1 MFLAN
6 QVFTVTLTMAQ
17 IKDIKEAPIEIKMA
31 QNQRDIAQAEALELL
46 NNLKFLA
53 SKCLFLDSIQSVH
66 FEANEEE
73 MSKIWALLSKYKD
86 L

>member
-17 IKDIKEAPIEIKMA
+17 LKEIQEAPTKIKMA
-31 QNQRDIAQAEALELL
+31 QNQRDIAQAEELELI
-46 NNLKFLA
+46 NTLKFLA

-66 FEANEEE
+66 FEASEED
-73 MSKIWALLSKYKD
+73 MAKLWSILSKYKD

>member
-17 IKDIKEAPIEIKMA
+17 VKDIKEAPIEIKKA
-31 QNQRDIAQAEALELL
+31 QNQRDIAQAETLELL

-53 SKCLFLDSIQSVH
+53 
-66 FEANEEE
+66 
-73 MSKIWALLSKYKD
+73 
-86 L
+86 

>member
-1 MFLAN
+1 MFVAN
-6 QVFTVTLTMAQ
+6 QVFTVTLTMPQ
-17 IKDIKEAPIEIKMA
+17 IKAIEEAPIKITMA
-31 QNQRDIAQAEALELL
+31 QNQRDIAQAEKLELI
-46 NNLKFLA
+46 NDLKFLA

-66 FEANEEE
+66 FEASEEE